1 VIDVNG
7 RRWKIGELAAA
18 TGVTVRTL
26 HHFHQIGLLCP
37 AERSESGHRLYTG
50 DDVRR
55 LYRILALREL
65 RLPLGEIADSLDGA
79 DLHATIR
86 RQLEQVERQLAGH
99 RDLHRRLRGI
109 AEALRAAREP
119 SIDQLIETME
129 AMMQGKHFT
138 PEQLAR
144 FEERHQE
151 MGQEGFAGW
160 LRQLTGLAAE
170 AAAQAER
177 GTDPADPAAQ
187 ALARRWSE
195 AVAGMA
201 GGDRSA
207 ISAIY
212 GKLDAKGAEAASKG
226 ILSAPAWDH
235 LKRTFAV
242 GFAGGG

>member
-1 VIDVNG
+1 MIDVNE

-26 HHFHQIGLLCP
+26 RHFHQIGLLCP
-37 AERSESGHRLYTG
+37 AERSAAGHRLYTG

-86 RQLEQVERQLAGH
+86 RQLEQVERQLAGQ
-99 RDLHRRLRGI
+99 RALHRRLLGI
-109 AEALRAAREP
+109 AEALGSAREP
-119 SIDQLIETME
+119 SIDQLIATME
-129 AMMQGKHFT
+129 AMMQAKHFT

-151 MGQEGFAGW
+151 LGQEGFGGR

-170 AAAQAER
+170 ADAHAGH
-177 GTDPADPAAQ
+177 GTDPADPAVQ
-187 ALARRWSE
+187 ELARRWTE
-195 AVAGMA
+195 AVSGLA
-201 GGDRSA
+201 GGDRTVVSA
-207 ISAIY
+207 LY
-212 GKLDAKGAEAASKG
+212 GKIDAEGAESATKG
-226 ILSAPAWDH
+226 LLTAPAWDY
-235 LKRTFAV
+235 LKRAFAV
-242 GFAGGG
+242 GYASDQ